1 MSAVG
6 HMLALPHGHCF
17 EPVRVRSMQST
28 ELIGWACC
36 CAACR
41 STGQRRC
48 RRGLVLDGEGLP
60 CNC

>member
-17 EPVRVRSMQST
+17 EPATVRSMQAT

-48 RRGLVLDGEGLP
+48 RRGLVLDGESLP
-60 CNC
+60 